1 MRSLFVASAIT
12 LATCSTYA
20 ATQDPIAPPSPRP
33 LGRDLPVYQP
43 PPPGE
48 SGEPQ
53 PPAFENPAGAIA
65 LRDAVVLA
73 LLHSPDLAAFAWE
86 TRAREARVLQAGKL
100 PNPIVSVLV
109 EDLGTSRID
118 GPKGPMG
125 IEASSAAVRPQ
136 TTIQLSQ
143 LVELGGKRAAR
154 KELAAIERDLAA
166 WDYETARIDVF
177 TQVTRAFLDVLAA
190 QETVALTERTM
201 QAVGEVRQSVG
212 ARVAAGAVSPI
223 EETRAEISLA
233 AVRVES
239 EQARSL
245 LGAARG
251 RLAATWGSSEA
262 AFLSAVGDL
271 GEVPSLPTREDL
283 LARLADNPYLAR
295 WAAEISQRQAA
306 LAFERSKG
314 VPDLE
319 VIAGYRRFND
329 LGTNALVIG
338 GSISLPI
345 FDRNQGGI
353 EEARTRLSQ
362 AYEQRRAAEAR
373 VAAALAEAY
382 GALTSAHTAVTSLQ
396 AAVLP
401 GAQQT
406 FEAVNEGYR
415 LGKFG
420 YLDVLDAQRT
430 FIGASGQYLRALA
443 DYHKGAVEVERLI
456 GAPLNAVRSQPAAIE
471 EKE

>member
-1 MRSLFVASAIT
+1 MRSLFVASAIA
-12 LATCSTYA
+12 LATGSAYA
-20 ATQDPIAPPSPRP
+20 STQDPIAPPSPRP

-43 PPPGE
+43 PPGE

-53 PPAFENPAGAIA
+53 APAFENPVGAIA
-65 LRDAVVLA
+65 LRDAVALA

-100 PNPIVSVLV
+100 PNPIVSVLL
-109 EDLGTSRID
+109 EDLGASRID
-118 GPKGPMG
+118 GPMG
-125 IEASSAAVRPQ
+125 IDASSAAVQPQ

-154 KELAAIERDLAA
+154 RELAALDRDLAA

-177 TQVTRAFLDVLAA
+177 TQVTRAFFDVLAA

-262 AFLSAVGDL
+262 TFLSALGDL
-271 GEVPSLPTREDL
+271 GEVPSLPTRENL

-319 VIAGYRRFND
+319 VIAGYRRFTD
-329 LGTNALVIG
+329 LGSNALVIG

-353 EEARTRLSQ
+353 EEARTRLSK
-362 AYEQRRAAEAR
+362 AHEQRRAAEAR
-373 VAAALAEAY
+373 VAAALADAY

-406 FEAVNEGYR
+406 FEAINEGYR

-443 DYHKGAVEVERLI
+443 DYHKAAVEVERLI
-456 GAPLNAVRSQPAAIE
+456 GAPLNTVRGQPAAIE
-471 EKE
+471 ANE

>member
-1 MRSLFVASAIT
+1 MRSLFVASAIA
-12 LATCSTYA
+12 LATGSSYA
-20 ATQDPIAPPSPRP
+20 ATQDPIAPSPRASPRP

-43 PPPGE
+43 GE

-53 PPAFENPAGAIA
+53 APAFENPVGAIA
-65 LRDAVVLA
+65 LRDAVALA

-109 EDLGTSRID
+109 EDVGASQIQ
-118 GPKGPMG
+118 GPMG
-125 IEASSAAVRPQ
+125 IDASSAAVQPQ

-154 KELAAIERDLAA
+154 RELAALDRDLAA

-177 TQVTRAFLDVLAA
+177 TQVTLAFFDVLAA

-329 LGTNALVIG
+329 LGSNALVIG

-353 EEARTRLSQ
+353 EEARTRLSK

-443 DYHKGAVEVERLI
+443 DYHKAVVEVERLI
-456 GAPLNAVRSQPAAIE
+456 GAPLNAARSQTAAIE

>member
-1 MRSLFVASAIT
+1 MRSLFVASAIA
-12 LATCSTYA
+12 LATGSAYA
-20 ATQDPIAPPSPRP
+20 STQDPIAPPSPRP

-43 PPPGE
+43 PPGE

-53 PPAFENPAGAIA
+53 APAFENPVGAIA
-65 LRDAVVLA
+65 LRDAVALA

-100 PNPIVSVLV
+100 PNPIVSVLL
-109 EDLGTSRID
+109 EDLGASRID
-118 GPKGPMG
+118 GPMA
-125 IEASSAAVRPQ
+125 IDASSAAVQPQ

-154 KELAAIERDLAA
+154 RELAALDRDLAA

-177 TQVTRAFLDVLAA
+177 TQVTRAFFDVLAA

-262 AFLSAVGDL
+262 TFLSALGDL
-271 GEVPSLPTREDL
+271 GEVPSLPTRENL

-319 VIAGYRRFND
+319 VIAGYRRFTD
-329 LGTNALVIG
+329 LGSNALVIG

-353 EEARTRLSQ
+353 EEASNRLSK

-373 VAAALAEAY
+373 VAAALADAY

-406 FEAVNEGYR
+406 FEAINEGYR

-443 DYHKGAVEVERLI
+443 DYHKAAVEVERLI
-456 GAPLNAVRSQPAAIE
+456 GAPLNTVRGQPAAIE
-471 EKE
+471 ANE

>member
-1 MRSLFVASAIT
+1 MRSLFVASAIA
-12 LATCSTYA
+12 LASVSAYA
-20 ATQDPIAPPSPRP
+20 STQDPIAPPSPRP

-43 PPPGE
+43 PPGE

-53 PPAFENPAGAIA
+53 APAFENPVGAIA
-65 LRDAVVLA
+65 LRDAVALA

-100 PNPIVSVLV
+100 PNPIVSVLL
-109 EDLGTSRID
+109 EDLGASGID
-118 GPKGPMG
+118 E
-125 IEASSAAVRPQ
+125 IDASSAAVQPQ

-154 KELAAIERDLAA
+154 RELAALDRDLAA

-177 TQVTRAFLDVLAA
+177 TQVTRAFFDVLAA
-190 QETVALTERTM
+190 QEAVALTERTM
-201 QAVGEVRQSVG
+201 QAVGEVRLSVG

-239 EQARSL
+239 EQARAL

-262 AFLSAVGDL
+262 AFLSAVGNL
-271 GEVPSLPTREDL
+271 EEVPSLPTRENL
-283 LARLADNPYLAR
+283 QARLADNPYLAR

-329 LGTNALVIG
+329 LGRNALVIG

-353 EEARTRLSQ
+353 EEARNRLSK

-382 GALTSAHTAVTSLQ
+382 GALTGAHTAVTSLQ

-443 DYHKGAVEVERLI
+443 DYHKAAVEVERLI
-456 GAPLNAVRSQPAAIE
+456 GAPLTAVGSQPAAIE

>member
-12 LATCSTYA
+12 LATGSAYA
-20 ATQDPIAPPSPRP
+20 ATQNPIAPPAPRP
-33 LGRDLPVYQP
+33 LGRDLPVYQA
-43 PPPGE
+43 GE

-53 PPAFENPAGAIA
+53 APAFENPVGAIA
-65 LRDAVVLA
+65 LRDAVALA

-109 EDLGTSRID
+109 EDLGASRIE
-118 GPKGPMG
+118 G
-125 IEASSAAVRPQ
+125 IEASSGPVQPQ
-136 TTIQLSQ
+136 TTVQLSQ

-154 KELAAIERDLAA
+154 RELAALDRDLAA

-177 TQVTRAFLDVLAA
+177 TQVTRAFFDVLAA

-245 LGAARG
+245 LGSARG

-283 LARLADNPYLAR
+283 LARLTDNPYLAR

-329 LGTNALVIG
+329 LGSNSLVIG

-353 EEARTRLSQ
+353 EEARTRLSK

-382 GALTSAHTAVTSLQ
+382 GALTSAHAAVTALQ

-401 GAQQT
+401 GAQRT

-443 DYHKGAVEVERLI
+443 DYHKAAVEVERLI
-456 GAPLNAVRSQPAAIE
+456 GAPLNAARSRPAAAIE

>member
-1 MRSLFVASAIT
+1 MRSLFVASAIA
-12 LATCSTYA
+12 LATGSAYA
-20 ATQDPIAPPSPRP
+20 ATQDPIAPSPRASPRP
-33 LGRDLPVYQP
+33 LGRDIPVYQ
-43 PPPGE
+43 PGE

-53 PPAFENPAGAIA
+53 APAFENPVGAIA
-65 LRDAVVLA
+65 LRDAVSLA
-73 LLHSPDLAAFAWE
+73 LLHSPELAAFAWE

-100 PNPIVSVLV
+100 PNPIVSVLL
-109 EDLGTSRID
+109 EDLGASGID
-118 GPKGPMG
+118 E
-125 IEASSAAVRPQ
+125 IDASSAAVQPQ
-136 TTIQLSQ
+136 TTVQLSQ

-154 KELAAIERDLAA
+154 KKLAAIDRDLAA

-177 TQVTRAFLDVLAA
+177 TQVTRAFFDVLAA

-251 RLAATWGSSEA
+251 RLASTWGSSKA

-271 GEVPSLPTREDL
+271 GEVPSLPVWQDL
-283 LARLADNPYLAR
+283 QARLADNPYLAR
-295 WAAEISQRQAA
+295 WAAEISQRQAS
-306 LAFERSKG
+306 LNFERSKG

-329 LGTNALVIG
+329 LGSNALVIG

-353 EEARTRLSQ
+353 EEASNRLSK

-373 VAAALAEAY
+373 VASALAEAY

-401 GAQQT
+401 GARQT

-430 FIGASGQYLRALA
+430 FIGASGQYLRSLA
-443 DYHKGAVEVERLI
+443 DYHKAAVEVERLI

-471 EKE
+471 ERK